1 MLIVSSNITIVFFGA
16 RISYFAGVS
25 LGYFIYI
32 ESSAP
37 RRQGDMAR
45 LVSAVYPPAPNGDCL
60 QFWYYMLGNNTGSL
74 SVYLRPNDGSTDKLL
89 FRRVG
94 NQAVELWLYESQ
106 TIRSN
111 VVYQVSHPIA
121 IQFPSLS
128 CSIYR
133 YMYVTHVH

>member
-1 MLIVSSNITIVFFGA
+1 
-16 RISYFAGVS
+16 
-25 LGYFIYI
+25 
-32 ESSAP
+32 
-37 RRQGDMAR
+37 MAR

-133 YMYVTHVH
+133 YIVHVCNSCALSFSATIYTTCIILNTVFIKIVDVYTMFYYYW